1 MSNTYSLVFENYLNE
16 EADQKTVSLLIC
28 SLINDLESAGPE
40 DKPELL
46 KTARYVRDA
55 VEKVKNDSLTI
66 EAYTEAKNKIE
77 YLINKHKKIMPQI
90 NEAISEAEKIYTE
103 TPVTDEDI
111 ALLSQLH
118 KPAQRVISRNVS
130 KFNNKVKDINLN
142 SEQAQALNE
151 LLGKQKVSIE
161 ALWNKIE
168 EGKTNAFSRQE
179 YINNITEFNEDL
191 PF

>member
-1 MSNTYSLVFENYLNE
+1 M
-16 EADQKTVSLLIC
+16 
-28 SLINDLESAGPE
+28 
-40 DKPELL
+40 
-46 KTARYVRDA
+46 
-55 VEKVKNDSLTI
+55 
-66 EAYTEAKNKIE
+66 
-77 YLINKHKKIMPQI
+77 
-90 NEAISEAEKIYTE
+90 
-103 TPVTDEDI
+103 
-111 ALLSQLH
+111 SQLH